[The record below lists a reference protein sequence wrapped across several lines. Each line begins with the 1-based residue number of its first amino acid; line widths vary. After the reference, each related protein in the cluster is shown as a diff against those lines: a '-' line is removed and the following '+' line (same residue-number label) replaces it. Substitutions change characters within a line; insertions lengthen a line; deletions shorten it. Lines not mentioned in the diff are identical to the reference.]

1 MTASPVLLPE
11 RISSTNDRIGAQRPI
26 PFDATE
32 CPLRIDPYGMGRARR
47 MSSPI
52 RPAASRAAAYAVCG
66 PHQRFAV
73 HPSDG
78 DGSYLVLVLDK
89 AETALVGIDKTAP

>member
-1 MTASPVLLPE
+1 
-11 RISSTNDRIGAQRPI
+11 
-26 PFDATE
+26 
-32 CPLRIDPYGMGRARR
+32 

-89 AETALVGIDKTAP
+89 AETALVGVDKTAP